1 MRSIFAKIVLWFGAM
16 LLFSFGAFL
25 ATTMVLSRRNTPV
38 DHFLKR
44 IHAMQL
50 DDARA
55 AYETGGKQALSR
67 ELARMDRYI
76 LGAHYLLDNSGVD
89 LVTGENR
96 QAMLQASRA
105 PGPRRPFRPRGPIL
119 IRQTSPDGRYNL
131 IVRVPEAAFGPPNN
145 AYYYYGAI
153 LLIVIVLC
161 YALALTLVKP
171 LRRLRETVLRFG
183 SGDLGARAR
192 LNRRDEFGDLARAFD
207 EMADRIETLLTTE
220 RRLFQDVSHE
230 LRSPLARLQFAVELA
245 RTSGDRQAAIDRIK
259 RETEILS
266 TLVNEL
272 IRMNQAEGD
281 PAERKVEPVELKQ
294 LLSRVLD
301 ECRLEAEAK
310 HCDIKEEIA
319 TPCTVMADEKLL
331 SRAFENVLR
340 NAIRYSPE
348 RETIEV
354 GVQRKDRSA
363 LVTIQDRGPG
373 VPESMLKDI
382 FRPFFRVQS
391 DRGRGTGGSG
401 LGLAI
406 AERAI
411 RLHHGAIHAANAQPG
426 LRVEIRVP
434 TSDAYRAHD
443 LS

>member
-1 MRSIFAKIVLWFGAM
+1 MRSIFAKILLWFGAM

-25 ATTMVLSRRNTPV
+25 ITTMALSRRNAPV
-38 DHFLKR
+38 DRFLGR

-55 AYETGGKQALSR
+55 AYETGGRQALAR
-67 ELARMDRYI
+67 ELARMDHYI
-76 LGAHYLLDNSGVD
+76 LGAHYLLNSSGVD

-96 QAMLQASRA
+96 QAMLQASRT
-105 PGPRRPFRPRGPIL
+105 PGPRRPFQPRGHVL
-119 IRQTSPDGRYNL
+119 IRQTSADGKYNL
-131 IVRVPEAAFGPPNN
+131 IVHVPESAFGPPNN

-161 YALALTLVKP
+161 YAFALTLVKP
-171 LRRLRETVLRFG
+171 LRKLREAVLRFG
-183 SGDLGARAR
+183 SGDLAARVR
-192 LNRRDEFGDLARAFD
+192 LNRKDEFGDLAHAFD

-245 RTSGDRQAAIDRIK
+245 RTSGNRQAAIDRIK
-259 RETEILS
+259 RETELLS
-266 TLVNEL
+266 SLVSEL
-272 IRMNQAEGD
+272 IQMNQAEGD
-281 PAERKVEPVELKQ
+281 PAERRIEPVELNR
-294 LLSRVLD
+294 LLAAVLA
-301 ECRLEAEAK
+301 ECRIEAEAK
-310 HCDIKEEIA
+310 HCDIREEIA
-319 TPCTVMADEKLL
+319 GPCTVMADEKLL
-331 SRAFENVLR
+331 RRAFENVLR

-354 GVQRKDRSA
+354 GVHRKDRSA

-373 VPESMLKDI
+373 VPEEMLKDI

-406 AERAI
+406 AERSI
-411 RLHHGAIHAANAQPG
+411 RLHHGTIHAANTQPG
-426 LRVEIRVP
+426 LRIEICVP
-434 TSDAYRAHD
+434 ASDGAAGA
-443 LS
+443 